1 MSGVLAV
8 VDVAS
13 ILSLEFVGS
22 LTDDLGDLVGS
33 FPIGAQLACSCFF
46 GILENVA

>member
-1 MSGVLAV
+1 MSGVPAI

-22 LTDDLGDLVGS
+22 LNDDLGDLVGS
-33 FPIGAQLACSCFF
+33 FPVGAELAFSCFF
-46 GILENVA
+46 GILENSE

>member
-1 MSGVLAV
+1 MGGVLAV

-13 ILSLEFVGS
+13 ISSLEFVGS

-33 FPIGAQLACSCFF
+33 FPVGA
-46 GILENVA
+46 

>member
-1 MSGVLAV
+1 MSGVPAI

-13 ILSLEFVGS
+13 ISSLEFIGS

-33 FPIGAQLACSCFF
+33 FLVGA
-46 GILENVA
+46 